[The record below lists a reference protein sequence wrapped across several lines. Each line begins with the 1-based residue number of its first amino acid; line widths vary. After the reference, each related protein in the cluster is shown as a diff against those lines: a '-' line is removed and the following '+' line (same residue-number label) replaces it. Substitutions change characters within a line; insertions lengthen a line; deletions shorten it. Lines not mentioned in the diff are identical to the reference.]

1 MARNLDKDM
10 RLPDFLIIGAM
21 KSGTTSLFRDLDR
34 HPAVF
39 VPHQKEPSNLV
50 HDDVCTVRG
59 RRAYARFFA
68 RAQPDQICGEG
79 STNYTKLPDFP
90 GVARRARDVIGRAL
104 KVIYLVREPVSRIES
119 QHHHELNQ
127 GRIRCGIDE
136 AVREQP
142 RYVNYSRYAMQVT
155 PWLEAL
161 GPEQVL
167 ILRFEKYIENRRDAV
182 AQVCRFLGIDAS
194 GDSVEADAVY
204 NRSEGRPM
212 KRGPLAPIMRSAL
225 YRNVLRPRVPQ
236 GLRDTLRS
244 ALLPKAPP
252 RPEPPSNDTVRYII
266 DALRDDGEQ
275 LRAILGLPEP
285 LWDAEDVLRRY
296 RDKQTAR

>member
-1 MARNLDKDM
+1 M

-50 HDDVCTVRG
+50 HDDVGTDRG
-59 RRAYARFFA
+59 RSAYARFFA

-90 GVARRARDVIGRAL
+90 GVARRARDVIGRSL
-104 KVIYLVREPVSRIES
+104 KAIYLVREPVSRIES

-127 GRIRCGIDE
+127 GRISCGIDE
-136 AVREQP
+136 AVRELP
-142 RYVNYSRYAMQVT
+142 RYINYSRYAMQVT

-167 ILRFEKYIENRRDAV
+167 ILRFETYIENRRDTV
-182 AQVCRFLGIDAS
+182 AHVCRFLGIDA
-194 GDSVEADAVY
+194 GNESVAADVVY

-212 KRGPLAPIMRSAL
+212 KRGPLAPLMRSAL

-252 RPEPPSNDTVRYII
+252 RPDPLSDDTVRYII
-266 DALRDDGEQ
+266 DELREDGEQ
-275 LRAILGLPEP
+275 LRTILGRREP
-285 LWDAEDVLRRY
+285 LWDADAVRRRY
-296 RDKQTAR
+296 QDKQSAR